1 MNFSGY
7 QAQAVLFSAR
17 PSRLALQQLEL
28 ELDVS
33 GLRAVSINVWRNH
46 AIEPI
51 IALALPYLS
60 YARCLTDFRLSDY
73 DDTLMFSGRQPA
85 DIELLWLNSSRYLD
99 HSRFDEWLDWLL
111 GRMKVLRTANPAPII
126 VATWLHDAG
135 QWAQLQALT
144 AAVPA
149 IYFADL
155 NAVCNEAGV
164 MLTDPRSAA
173 MAGTPVSNAAQPV
186 LARKLACHWIP
197 ATMFSPIK
205 AVVLDLDNTL
215 HAGVLGEDG
224 IQGVQLTPA
233 HQAFQ
238 HYIKSLQQRGIFLAL
253 LSRNERID
261 VEALF
266 AQRDDYPL
274 RWGDFSVTEI
284 SWGDKAAAINRI
296 AKALRVAADSIL
308 FVDDNPGELAS
319 VAAQLPQVHT
329 VYASPDAGQT
339 QRAVEYY
346 PGLWRWKVEADD
358 TKRVQDMKANAE
370 REKLLTEMT
379 DPSDYFRSLQVTLI
393 LRHDPSDQLT
403 RLADLCSKTNQF
415 NLAIRRFNQSE
426 IAERLGRSDT
436 CVASVQIKDR
446 LSDSGVIA
454 VIVAERDGER
464 LVIEELCISCRA
476 MGRQLEDTLIPA
488 AIRDMPLVAGCSE
501 VVFRVQHGPR
511 NQPALDWL
519 TRLLHS
525 NTRPEPGLH
534 TVPAERLQEFVPPDG
549 ISLIKK

>member
-7 QAQAVLFSAR
+7 QAQAVLFAAR

-28 ELDVS
+28 DVNA
-33 GLRAVSINVWRNH
+33 LRVVNINVWRNH
-46 AIEPI
+46 AIEPVI
-51 IALALPYLS
+51 VSTLPYLAC
-60 YARCLTDFRLSDY
+60 ARCLVDFHLSDY

-85 DIELLWLNSSRYLD
+85 DLELLWLDSSRYLD
-99 HSRFDEWLDWLL
+99 HSRFGDWLDWLI
-111 GRMKVLRTANPAPII
+111 GRIKVLRTANPAPII
-126 VATWLHDAG
+126 VATWLHNAG

-144 AAVPA
+144 DPVPA
-149 IYFADL
+149 IYLADL
-155 NAVCNEAGV
+155 DAVCHEAGV
-164 MLTDPRSAA
+164 LLTDQRSAA
-173 MAGTPVSNAAQPV
+173 MAGTPVSNAAQPL

-197 ATMFSPIK
+197 ATIFPPIK
-205 AVVLDLDNTL
+205 VVALDLDNTL

-238 HYIKSLQQRGIFLAL
+238 HFIKSLQQRGMFIAL
-253 LSRNERID
+253 VSRNEPID

-274 RWGDFSVTEI
+274 RWDDFSVTEI

-296 AKALRVAADSIL
+296 AKVLRVAADSIL
-308 FVDDNPGELAS
+308 FVDDNPGELAGL
-319 VAAQLPQVHT
+319 AAQLPQVHT
-329 VYASPDAGQT
+329 VYASPDADQT
-339 QRAVEYY
+339 QRAIEYY

-393 LRHDPSDQLT
+393 FRHDPLDQLS

-415 NLAIRRFNQSE
+415 NLAIRRFNQAE
-426 IAERLGRSDT
+426 ISDRLGRSDAG
-436 CVASVQIKDR
+436 VASVQMKDR
-446 LSDSGVIA
+446 FSDSGVIA
-454 VIVAERDGER
+454 AIVGGRDGER

-476 MGRQLEDTLIPA
+476 MGRQLEDALILA
-488 AIRDMPLVAGCSE
+488 AIRDMPVFAGCSE

-519 TRLLHS
+519 SRLLCS
-525 NTRPEPGLH
+525 DTRPEPGLH
-534 TVPAERLQEFVPPDG
+534 AIPAERLQDFVPPDG
-549 ISLIKK
+549 IVLIKK

>member
-1 MNFSGY
+1 M
-7 QAQAVLFSAR
+7 
-17 PSRLALQQLEL
+17 
-28 ELDVS
+28 
-33 GLRAVSINVWRNH
+33 
-46 AIEPI
+46 
-51 IALALPYLS
+51 
-60 YARCLTDFRLSDY
+60 
-73 DDTLMFSGRQPA
+73 
-85 DIELLWLNSSRYLD
+85 
-99 HSRFDEWLDWLL
+99 
-111 GRMKVLRTANPAPII
+111 LRTANPAPII

-144 AAVPA
+144 DAVPS

-155 NAVCNEAGV
+155 DAVCNEAGV

-173 MAGTPVSNAAQPV
+173 MAGTPVSNAAQPL

-197 ATMFSPIK
+197 ATSFPPIK
-205 AVVLDLDNTL
+205 AVALDLDNTL

-233 HQAFQ
+233 HQALQ
-238 HYIKSLQQRGIFLAL
+238 HFIKSLQQRGIFIAL
-253 LSRNERID
+253 LSRNEPID

-274 RWGDFSVTEI
+274 RWDDFSVTEI

-319 VAAQLPQVHT
+319 VAAKLPQVHT
-329 VYASPDAGQT
+329 VYARPDAGQT
-339 QRAVEYY
+339 QRAIEYY

-370 REKLLTEMT
+370 REEILTEMT

-393 LRHDPSDQLT
+393 LRHDPLDQLS
-403 RLADLCSKTNQF
+403 RLTDLCSKTNQF
-415 NLAIRRFNQSE
+415 NLAIRRFNQVE
-426 IAERLGRSDT
+426 IAERMGRSDA
-436 CVASVQIKDR
+436 CVASVQMKDR

-454 VIVAERDGER
+454 AIVAERDGER

-476 MGRQLEDTLIPA
+476 MGRQSEDTLILA
-488 AIRDMPLVAGCSE
+488 VIRDMPLFAGCSE

-519 TRLLHS
+519 TRLLRS
-525 NTRPEPGLH
+525 DTRPEPGLH
-534 TVPAERLQEFVPPDG
+534 TIPAERLQDFVPPDG
-549 ISLIKK
+549 IILIKK

>member
-7 QAQAVLFSAR
+7 QAQAVLFAAR
-17 PSRLALQQLEL
+17 PSRLALQQL

-46 AIEPI
+46 AIEPV
-51 IALALPYLS
+51 IALALPYLA
-60 YARCLTDFRLSDY
+60 YARCVADFHLSDY

-85 DIELLWLNSSRYLD
+85 DIELLWLDSSRYLD
-99 HSRFDEWLDWLL
+99 HSRCDDWLDWLI
-111 GRMKVLRTANPAPII
+111 GRIKVLRTANPAPII
-126 VATWLHDAG
+126 VATWLHEAG
-135 QWAQLQALT
+135 QRAQLQALT
-144 AAVPA
+144 DAVPA
-149 IYFADL
+149 TYFADL
-155 NAVCNEAGV
+155 DAVCNEAGV

-173 MAGTPVSNAAQPV
+173 MAGTQISNAAQPV

-197 ATMFSPIK
+197 ATICPPIK
-205 AVVLDLDNTL
+205 AVALDLDNTL
-215 HAGVLGEDG
+215 HAGVVGEDG

-238 HYIKSLQQRGIFLAL
+238 HFIKSLQQRGIFIAL
-253 LSRNERID
+253 VSRNEQPD

-266 AQRDDYPL
+266 AQRQDYPL
-274 RWGDFSVTEI
+274 RWDDFSVTEI

-296 AKALRVAADSIL
+296 AKALRIAVDSIL
-308 FVDDNPGELAS
+308 FIDDNPGELAS
-319 VAAQLPQVHT
+319 VAVQLPQVHT

-339 QRAVEYY
+339 QRAIEYY
-346 PGLWRWKVEADD
+346 PGLWRWKVETDD

-393 LRHDPSDQLT
+393 LRHDPLDQLS
-403 RLADLCSKTNQF
+403 RLADLCGKTNQF
-415 NLAIRRFNQSE
+415 NLTIRRFNQAD
-426 IAERLGRSDT
+426 IAERLGRSDVS
-436 CVASVQIKDR
+436 VASVQMKDR

-454 VIVAERDGER
+454 AIVAERDGKR
-464 LVIEELCISCRA
+464 LIIEELCISCRA
-476 MGRQLEDTLIPA
+476 MGRQLEDTLILA
-488 AIRDMPLVAGCSE
+488 AIRDMPLFVDCSE

-519 TRLLHS
+519 TRLLRS
-525 NTRPEPGLH
+525 DMRPEPGLH
-534 TVPAERLQEFVPPDG
+534 MIPAERLQDFVPPDG
-549 ISLIKK
+549 IILIKK